1 MEALELRNIVQNY
14 INNADERLLRVIKA
28 VVESYK
34 GETTSDW
41 WDDMSKEE
49 KKEIETGLL
58 QSEQGKVV
66 THKDVMKVFDKWR

>member
-1 MEALELRNIVQNY
+1 MEALELRNVVQNY

-28 VVESYK
+28 VAENYK
-34 GETTSDW
+34 NDSSDW

-49 KKEIETGLL
+49 KKEIEIGLL

-66 THKDVMKVFDKWR
+66 PHKDVMKVFDKWR